1 MGKQWREWLTILG
14 GSKITAGGDCS
25 HEIKRCLLFRRKD
38 MTDLDCILKSR
49 DITLSA
55 NVCLVTRLLFFQ
67 WSCMDVSWTMK
78 KVEHRR
84 IDAFELWCWRRL
96 LRVPC
101 TARRSVLAV
110 YWKDW
115 CWSWNSNILATWRE
129 ELAHLKR
136 PLFWER
142 LRAGGEGDER
152 GWDGWTASLTQWTWI
167 WVNR

>member
-1 MGKQWREWLTILG
+1 
-14 GSKITAGGDCS
+14 
-25 HEIKRCLLFRRKD
+25 

-110 YWKDW
+110 YWKD
-115 CWSWNSNILATWRE
+115 
-129 ELAHLKR
+129 
-136 PLFWER
+136 
-142 LRAGGEGDER
+142 
-152 GWDGWTASLTQWTWI
+152 
-167 WVNR
+167 